1 MIDFVPKAG
10 LIASI
15 SGVATN
21 FQWEINVVGSVAVY
35 LYFIDIPQNLGF
47 LQTSILPL
55 FGLLRNIK
63 TYLIESIELIGV
75 VFHIIWN
82 IKPMVE

>member
-1 MIDFVPKAG
+1 MVGSLNSSIIKTWIIPAVWSKAVIDFVPKAG

-35 LYFIDIPQNLGF
+35 LYFIDIPQNLG
-47 LQTSILPL
+47 
-55 FGLLRNIK
+55 LL
-63 TYLIESIELIGV
+63 
-75 VFHIIWN
+75 
-82 IKPMVE
+82 

>member
-35 LYFIDIPQNLGF
+35 LYLIDIPQNPGL